1 MGGHDPRAKG
11 KIRAIVRTFGK
22 WAKGKQSVCA
32 RRLATEHPEVCKGD
46 CNALCAWIKD
56 QWAGTTKW
64 RGSSKDPE
72 QKAEAEAIAA
82 KASASANRRFPKKRR
97 MREADLP
104 VLREDQIDAMF
115 GMALGV
121 LRENGVSL
129 HEVVQDAIGEAY
141 ERRGRFGSQIMEAAY
156 DQADM
161 ASVDTLLAALAVADE
176 DLPSPR
182 IVEGRYTP
190 AQRRKYATVGKS
202 RYPIGDRKHAQ
213 LALAYIDRGG
223 LSPEEKAK
231 VRAKARRFL
240 GKGKKKSMRESAD
253 LVEARRFDPS
263 KHPRDGRGRFADRGT
278 HGSVADSIQSF
289 QKAAQRGENPLTG
302 EPMALSDR
310 NRARLSG
317 RLEEMVSR
325 RGKRGV
331 SAAALLD
338 ELGDDRPAT
347 MSVASLMDDYLGPLV
362 KQGKMEAFRGPFGTM
377 YRRAR

>member
-22 WAKGKQSVCA
+22 WANGKQSVCA
-32 RRLATEHPEVCKGD
+32 ERLRTEHPEVCKGD

-64 RGSSKDPE
+64 RGSSKDPK

-104 VLREDQIDAMF
+104 VLREDQIDVMF

-121 LRENGVSL
+121 LRDNGVGL
-129 HEVVQDAIGEAY
+129 HEVVQDAIAESY

-223 LSPEEKAK
+223 
-231 VRAKARRFL
+231 
-240 GKGKKKSMRESAD
+240 SAD

-263 KHPRDGRGRFADRGT
+263 KHPRDARGRFADRGT

-289 QKAAQRGENPLTG
+289 QKAARRGENPLTG
-302 EPMALSDR
+302 EPMALSDK

-317 RLEEMVSR
+317 RLEKMVSR